1 MDYSELTGLILNEF
15 QSHAGLAFENHLYGC
30 FTLLEQCLDG
40 SGLVVDVSQ
49 SFHQIGADHGF
60 FKNPLCTYDASGTY
74 RDAWIKVFA
83 QDISDGFVDQLED
96 AVFES
101 LGKSQFFSVAVDN
114 GELTEA
120 LQLIATQMISVPD
133 LSGSSVIIHNT
144 AILPVKKRLI
154 KSRKGVRIG
163 TPPKTKLRFDK
174 TRKRSLV
181 TKPTRS

>member
-40 SGLVVDVSQ
+40 SGLVIDVSQ
-49 SFHQIGADHGF
+49 TFHRIGADHGF
-60 FKNPLCTYDASGTY
+60 LKNPLCTYDASGTY
-74 RDAWIKVFA
+74 RDAWIRVFA

-120 LQLIATQMISVPD
+120 LQLIATQIVEPPPP
-133 LSGSSVIIHNT
+133 I
-144 AILPVKKRLI
+144 VKKRLA
-154 KSRKGVRIG
+154 KSRKGVAKG
-163 TPPKTKLRFDK
+163 TPPRSHRFRK
-174 TRKRSLV
+174 TRRRPSE
-181 TKPTRS
+181 TH

>member
-30 FTLLEQCLDG
+30 FTLLEQRLDS
-40 SGLVVDVSQ
+40 SGLLVDVSQ
-49 SFHQIGADHGF
+49 SFHQIGAEHGF

-96 AVFES
+96 SVFEPLAS
-101 LGKSQFFSVAVDN
+101 SQFFSVAVDN

-120 LQLIATQMISVPD
+120 LQAIATQIVEPPIPD
-133 LSGSSVIIHNT
+133 PSGSIVP
-144 AILPVKKRLI
+144 PVKKRLV
-154 KSRKGVRIG
+154 KSRKGAVKG
-163 TPPKTKLRFDK
+163 TPPRSHRFRK
-174 TRKRSLV
+174 TRRRPSE
-181 TKPTRS
+181 TH